1 MSASGLVDRLPV
13 PGGVEVVH
21 RDVDLVARGL
31 RVHVAEVGAPEA
43 PPLVLLHGWPQH
55 WWEWRKVMAP
65 LAEDFRVLCPDLR
78 GLGWTSAPA
87 SGYDK
92 EELATDLLALLD
104 ALGLPRVA
112 LVGHDW
118 GGWVG
123 YLAALRA
130 PERFS
135 GFLAVSIAHPFPK
148 PTRSLLAAPVAAPH
162 IPVIATPGLGASLIG
177 SGRLVRRIFDTTVG
191 DRAIWQPGEVDAYV
205 ERFTSDPDRVHASV
219 QYYRRFLVHESP
231 GLARGR
237 YHARDLQVP
246 THTLMGEHDSLNH
259 RSLFGSRSPRMTDE
273 VVPGVGHF
281 LPEAAPDVLVARV
294 RERLR

>member
-1 MSASGLVDRLPV
+1 MTGAGTAAAALPV
-13 PGGVEVVH
+13 PGVEVVH
-21 RDVDLVARGL
+21 RDVDLEVRGL
-31 RVHVAEVGAPEA
+31 RVHVAEAGAAGA

-55 WWEWRKVMAP
+55 WWEWRKVIAP

-87 SGYDK
+87 SGYEK

-104 ALGLPRVA
+104 ALELPQVA

-123 YLAALRA
+123 FLAVLRA

-135 GFLAVSIAHPFPK
+135 GLLAVSIPHPFPK
-148 PTRSLLAAPVAAPH
+148 PARSLAASALAGSYVPVLAA
-162 IPVIATPGLGASLIG
+162 PGLGAFVIG
-177 SGRLVRRIFDTTVG
+177 SGRFVRLLFDSPVG
-191 DRAIWQPGEVDAYV
+191 DRGIWQPGEVDAYV
-205 ERFTSDPDRVHASV
+205 ERLASDPDRVHASV
-219 QYYRRFLVHESP
+219 QYYRRFLLHESP
-231 GLARGR
+231 GIARGR
-237 YHARDLQVP
+237 YRARDLRVP
-246 THTLMGEHDSLNH
+246 THVLMGERDAFNH
-259 RSLFGSRSPRMTDE
+259 PSLFSSRSPVMTDE

-281 LPEAAPDVLVARV
+281 VPEAAPEVLVARV

>member
-1 MSASGLVDRLPV
+1 MSAPAAAHLPV
-13 PGGVEVVH
+13 PGVEVTH
-21 RDVDLVARGL
+21 RDVDLPTRGL
-31 RVHVAEVGAPEA
+31 RVHVAEAGAADA

-55 WWEWRKVMAP
+55 WWEWRKVMGP

-87 SGYDK
+87 SGYEK

-104 ALGLPRVA
+104 ALDLPQVA
-112 LVGHDW
+112 LAGHDW

-123 YLAALRA
+123 FLAVLRA
-130 PERFS
+130 PQRFS
-135 GFLAVSIAHPFPK
+135 GFLAVSIPHPFPK
-148 PTRSLLAAPVAAPH
+148 PSRALLAAPLAGPH
-162 IPVIATPGLGASLIG
+162 MPVIAAPGLGAHLVG
-177 SGRLVRRIFDTTVG
+177 SGALVRRIFDLPVG
-191 DRAIWQPGEVDAYV
+191 DREIWQPGEVDAYV

-219 QYYRRFLVHESP
+219 QYYRRFLVAESP
-231 GLARGR
+231 AIARGR
-237 YHARDLQVP
+237 YRARDLQVP
-246 THTLMGEHDSLNH
+246 THMLMGERDSLNH
-259 RSLFGSRSPRMTDE
+259 HSLFGSRSPLMTDE

>member
-1 MSASGLVDRLPV
+1 MSASGVVTHLPV
-13 PGGVEVVH
+13 PGGVDVVH
-21 RDVDLVARGL
+21 RDVDLDARGL
-31 RVHVAEVGAPEA
+31 RVHVAEAGAPDA

-55 WWEWRKVMAP
+55 WWQWRKVLAP

-87 SGYDK
+87 SGYEK

-104 ALGLPRVA
+104 ALDLPRVA

-123 YLAALRA
+123 FLAVLRA

-135 GFLAVSIAHPFPK
+135 GFVAASIPHPFPK
-148 PTRSLLAAPVAAPH
+148 PTRSLVVAGVVGAYVPALASPV
-162 IPVIATPGLGASLIG
+162 LGPRLIG
-177 SGRLVRRIFDTTVG
+177 SGWFVRRIFETPVG
-191 DRAIWQPGEVDAYV
+191 DRGIWRPGEVDAYV

-219 QYYRRFLVHESP
+219 QYYRRFLVGEAP
-231 GLARGR
+231 GIARGR
-237 YHARDLQVP
+237 YRARDLRVP
-246 THTLMGEHDSLNH
+246 THMLMGERDFLND
-259 RSLFGSRSPRMTDE
+259 RSLFGSRSPQMTDE
-273 VVPGVGHF
+273 VVPGAGHF
-281 LPEAAPDVLVARV
+281 VPEAAPEVLVARV

>member
-1 MSASGLVDRLPV
+1 VRPVTALPV
-13 PGGVEVVH
+13 PRVEVSH
-21 RDVDLVARGL
+21 RDVDLEDRGL
-31 RVHVAEVGAPEA
+31 RVHVAEAGDPAA

-55 WWEWRKVMAP
+55 WWEWRKVLPA

-104 ALGLPRVA
+104 ALDLPRVA

-123 YLAALRA
+123 FLAVLRA

-148 PTRSLLAAPVAAPH
+148 PGRSLLAAPLAAPH
-162 IPVIATPGLGASLIG
+162 VPVIATPGLGASLVG
-177 SGRLVRRIFDTTVG
+177 SGRLVRGIFASSVG
-191 DRAIWQPGEVDAYV
+191 DREIWEPGEVDAYV
-205 ERFTSDPDRVHASV
+205 ERFTSDPDRVNASV
-219 QYYRRFLVHESP
+219 QYYRRFLLHESP
-231 GLARGR
+231 AIARGR
-237 YHARDLQVP
+237 YRARDLTVP
-246 THTLMGEHDSLNH
+246 THVLMGERDTLNH
-259 RSLFGSRSPRMTDE
+259 ASLWQRPQAGMTHE
-273 VVPGVGHF
+273 LVPGVGHF
-281 LPEAAPDVLVARV
+281 VPEAAPDLLVERV
-294 RERLR
+294 RARLR